1 MASEAGRGA
10 QVRLDDAARQLARGG
25 TSLRLVENAAQ
36 KAALEAA
43 GLAPSGLTPDGS
55 LPNGQAAED
64 EVLTPGGV
72 ISGGSGGS
80 GLPSFTGGALV
91 SVAGVFHLVPPGPY
105 ADDAGAE
112 AGLVPIGAA
121 YRHTSG
127 VVIVRRV

>member
-10 QVRLDDAARQLARGG
+10 QVRLDDTARQLARGG
-25 TSLRLVENAAQ
+25 GALRLVDTVQQ

-55 LPNGQAAED
+55 LPNGTAAED

-72 ISGGSGGS
+72 VVGGGGG
-80 GLPSFTGGALV
+80 GLPSFTGGAIV
-91 SVAGVFHLVPPGPY
+91 SVAGVLYLIPPGPY
-105 ADDAGAE
+105 PDDAAAA
-112 AGLVPIGAA
+112 AGLVPVGAA

-127 VVIVRRV
+127 VVIVREA